1 MTLEADALVEI
12 VMADPR
18 DLDVRQ
24 RAMRQCVLDL
34 RDGTLIPTG
43 IIRSGLAENLDD
55 IARLATDMQWRRG
68 YLEIGELIDAED
80 TAVLPALDACTEAG
94 A

>member
-1 MTLEADALVEI
+1 MTLEAGDLIKI

-18 DLDVRQ
+18 DLDARQ

-34 RDGTLIPTG
+34 RDGNIIPTW
-43 IIRSGLAENLDD
+43 IIQSGLAENLDD
-55 IARLATDMQWRRG
+55 IARLAIDMQWRRG

-80 TAVLPALDACTEAG
+80 PVVLPALDACTEAG

>member
-18 DLDVRQ
+18 DLDALKRG
-24 RAMRQCVLDL
+24 MRQCVLDL
-34 RDGTLIPTG
+34 RDGRELPCDIVQAG
-43 IIRSGLAENLDD
+43 IDRDLDEV
-55 IARLATDMQWRRG
+55 ARAMTDVQWGRG
-68 YLEIGELIDAED
+68 YLAIRARIDAED
-80 TAVLPALDACTEAG
+80 EVVLPALDACTEAG